1 MKAQT
6 SLGSQFQYD
15 DQAWCAQ
22 IGPVIRTANVQT
34 GKANACSR
42 YAVRS
47 SAAGSGTRAR

>member
-22 IGPVIRTANVQT
+22 IGPVISTAKVHT
-34 GKANACSR
+34 GKAKACRR
-42 YAVRS
+42 YAALS